1 MTRIVKLVVV
11 KCDYCGEDF
20 ECDPWWARNSSSM
33 CDNCLE
39 IQAEASDDVFESALW
54 RKAGPNGN

>member
-1 MTRIVKLVVV
+1 MTRIVKLVVA

-20 ECDPWWARNSSSM
+20 ECDPWWARNSAPT

-39 IQAEASDDVFESALW
+39 TQAEDVFESALW
-54 RKAGPNGN
+54 DKAGPNV